1 MSKLITSVAVAASAI
16 IPMVANAGTYYKLGS
31 DAASQTL
38 FSGTYS
44 GGGNKIGWASS
55 RDATTTVTPTD
66 MANSDFYVVSG
77 TSLRTNKVGGNYTFP
92 GKSLV
97 LESGGIMNVK
107 AGEGGGSK
115 TSSFTIRSLVSEGGI
130 IDFNAANCSLLR
142 LSS

>member
-1 MSKLITSVAVAASAI
+1 MNMRKLTGNAAILAAVIAASA
-16 IPMVANAGTYYKLGS
+16 MSATAGDYYKLGS

-66 MANSDFYVVSG
+66 MANSGFYVVSG

-115 TSSFTIRSLVSEGGI
+115 TSSFTIRSTSRPAILPASFV
-130 IDFNAANCSLLR
+130 A
-142 LSS
+142 